1 MIDNNIIQSLGAGS
15 GIDTQNLVSQLVE
28 IERAAPQQRI
38 DTKRELAET
47 RISDFGLLSSALSTL
62 KDAASVLTDPESL
75 FSKSASFTESSALV
89 PVELDTDVQPGSYS
103 FNVSQ
108 IAKSHTLAFGGFS
121 DPTDAVG
128 EGTLT
133 FNFGAWSRDEVTG
146 DIDGSFTQDTDAESA
161 IITIDSE
168 NNSLEGLRDAI
179 NDADMG
185 VSASII
191 FDGTN
196 YNLSI
201 VAESGAQNELEI
213 TVEESGTAGLSNFAF
228 VEGSTSTDAQG
239 GQNAILT
246 LNGIAIERSSNSID
260 DIVEGLTLDVLQE
273 MEATELVTITVTED
287 KAFAEENV
295 RAFVDAY
302 NAFLEAVDPIFGVT
316 ERENE
321 DGEFETVEGSLSKDS
336 LAKSLLAQ
344 IRSTIASG
352 IPGLGESAS
361 FTALTNIGIRTE
373 LDGTLSIDEDDFKD
387 AFDNNFDAV
396 QKLLA
401 PSTEVSATSN
411 GRYEGRA
418 FADVSFP
425 LDTSASTYTFQV
437 AINGTSSAT
446 LTIPSAT
453 YNDESELASAIE
465 TLINSDANIT
475 AAEESVTVSFDSDTG
490 GLLIV
495 SDGSDEDRVNIV
507 DASTEI
513 ASELG
518 LYIGS
523 SNITVNSFGTN
534 TLAGEYDIVVTANPS
549 RGVYE
554 GGAFGGISFPLDTSG
569 STYTFEVSVNGTASE
584 ELTLPSATYTSE
596 AELASAIQTLINSDE
611 NISEASATVTVSYN
625 SDTGGFDIR
634 SSRYG
639 TSSTVN
645 ITAASTDTI
654 NDLGLLVASGTAG
667 TAAAGRVNGVSG
679 FGSANVLLPALGEP
693 GESLALIIGESA
705 TSATVNFARGFAG
718 ELEALIDSFLE
729 SGGVIATR
737 TDTLNDNI
745 ESYDTEEERLNR
757 RIDAYEAR
765 LLNQFIAMES
775 ILNSLNT
782 SSSFLDNLIN
792 TLPFTANNDS

>member
-1 MIDNNIIQSLGAGS
+1 MIDNNIVQALGAGS

-108 IAKSHTLAFGGFS
+108 VARSHTLAYGGFS

-133 FNFGAWSRDEVTG
+133 FNFGAWSRDGTSG
-146 DIDGSFTQDTDAESA
+146 AINGAFTQDSDAESVS
-161 IITIDSE
+161 ITIDSE
-168 NNSLEGLRDAI
+168 NNTLEGLRDAI
-179 NDADMG
+179 NAAEAG
-185 VSASII
+185 ITASII
-191 FDGTN
+191 FDGSN

-213 TVEESGTAGLSNFAF
+213 TAVESGAAGLSNFEF
-228 VEGSTSTDAQG
+228 VDGSTTEDAQG

-246 LNGIAIERSSNSID
+246 LNGISIERTSNTID
-260 DIVEGLTLDVLQE
+260 DIVDGLTLDVLQV
-273 MEATELVTITVTED
+273 MDASDLVTITVTED
-287 KAFAEENV
+287 KSFAEENV

-302 NAFLEAVDPIFGVT
+302 NAFLEAVDPIFGLNEV
-316 ERENE
+316 EDE
-321 DGEFETVEGSLSKDS
+321 DGETQTIEGSLANDS
-336 LAKSLLAQ
+336 LAKSLLSQ

-352 IPGLGESAS
+352 IPGLGEDAT

-373 LDGTLSIDEDDFKD
+373 LDGTLSIDEDDFSN

-411 GRYEGRA
+411 GVYEGRA
-418 FADVSFP
+418 FANVSFP
-425 LDTSASTYTFQV
+425 LDTTGSTYTFE
-437 AINGTSSAT
+437 ISIDGTSSGT
-446 LTIPSAT
+446 LTLPTAT
-453 YNDESELASAIE
+453 YNDESELATAIE
-465 TLINSDANIT
+465 TLINADANLS
-475 AAEESVTVSFDSDTG
+475 AAGESVAVAFVSDTG
-490 GLLIV
+490 GLDIT
-495 SDGSDEDRVNIV
+495 SDGESTDRVNIV
-507 DASTEI
+507 DASTDT
-513 ASELG
+513 STNLG
-518 LYIGS
+518 LVIGS
-523 SNITVNSFGTN
+523 SDITVNSFGTN
-534 TLAGEYDIVVTANPS
+534 TLAGEYDIVVTGNPS

-554 GGAFGGISFPLDTSG
+554 GGAFGGISFPLDTTG
-569 STYTFEVSVNGTASE
+569 STYTFEVSVDGTASA
-584 ELTLPSATYTSE
+584 ELTIPTATYTDE
-596 AELASAIQTLINSDE
+596 AELASAIQSLINADT
-611 NISEASATVTVSYN
+611 NINEAGETVTVAY
-625 SDTGGFDIR
+625 DATLGGFSI
-634 SSRYG
+634 
-639 TSSTVN
+639 TSSSYGSGSSVN
-645 ITAASTDTI
+645 ITASSTDAAS
-654 NDLGLLVASGTAG
+654 DLGLAVASGTVGSSAE
-667 TAAAGRVNGVSG
+667 GRVNGVAG

-693 GESLALIIGESA
+693 GESLALIIGGSA
-705 TSATVNFARGFAG
+705 TSATINFSRGFAG
-718 ELEALIDSFLE
+718 ELESLIDSFLE

-737 TDTLNDNI
+737 TDTLNDNL
-745 ESYDTEEERLNR
+745 ETFDTEEERLDR
-757 RIDAYEAR
+757 RISAYEAR